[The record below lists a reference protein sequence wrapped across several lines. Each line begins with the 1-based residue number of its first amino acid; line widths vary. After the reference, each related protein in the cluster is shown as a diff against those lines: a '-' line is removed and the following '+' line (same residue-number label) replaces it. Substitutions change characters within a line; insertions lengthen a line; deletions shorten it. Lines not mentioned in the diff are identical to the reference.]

1 MIKDY
6 ESMIILKPQLNLDEA
21 AKENEKII
29 AFLTENGGEFVKTD
43 SWGKR
48 QLAYPIQKNHEG
60 YYFIN
65 YFKFDSENVK
75 NINVITIFTN
85 NSCATSSWIDTRRGN
100 HGRCQS
106 TKTKQSYVVW
116 LDCQ

>member
-75 NINVITIFTN
+75 NIQRYYNIHEQLLRYIIV
-85 NSCATSSWIDTRRGN
+85 DRHEKR
-100 HGRCQS
+100 
-106 TKTKQSYVVW
+106 
-116 LDCQ
+116 